1 MNVKLLHFVVFII
14 ALLLP
19 SVFAYQ
25 TETCIESQSSSL
37 GRVEEKVLLTA
48 KENTATLIFSTRN
61 AQIVTAQFD
70 DSSSDID
77 DEDFE
82 DIFG

>member
-1 MNVKLLHFVVFII
+1 MNVKLLLFAFFVI

-19 SVFAYQ
+19 SVFASQ
-25 TETCIESQSSSL
+25 TETCIESQSNSL
-37 GRVEEKVLLTA
+37 GRVGEKVILTA
-48 KENTATLIFSTRN
+48 KKNTATLIFSTRN

-70 DSSSDID
+70 DSSRDID